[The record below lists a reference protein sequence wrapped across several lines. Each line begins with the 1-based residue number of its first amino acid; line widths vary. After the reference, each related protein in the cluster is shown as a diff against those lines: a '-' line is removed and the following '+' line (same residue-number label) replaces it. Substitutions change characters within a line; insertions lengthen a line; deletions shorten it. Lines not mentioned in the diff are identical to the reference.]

1 MNKYR
6 LPSFG
11 RIGLLC
17 IIVGYIPVGIKPAV
31 ANTTDTLKP
40 NLFNNVNNSNK
51 VSAKDPVEDKANF
64 SPINQD
70 KSHNFAVVK
79 PTIEDRPNIPK
90 TPLVDF
96 SSSELDASAIAQD
109 LLSGAVK
116 DTAPDSQAQA
126 TSRAPA
132 STVPPSLQNQEPLSY
147 QTRSITHY
155 KNPSPSPSLPI
166 SSPAPR
172 ISDRPQRLS
181 GAVKEA
187 TLAGQQVRSRRNPLP
202 KAQPAGTDEL
212 QGKSLPKNSPPAS
225 STSPAS
231 PTPPPLPDETLQNSA
246 PEQQDSMDQV
256 TNVSQLR
263 DVRPGDWAYEALRE
277 LVERYGCI
285 AGYPDGTYRGNRAM
299 TRYEFAAGLRACL
312 NQIEKL
318 IAASTANFA
327 SKEDLEKLR
336 RLTQEFQGELATLG
350 TRVDKLEGRVGFLEA
365 HQFSVTTKLNGQA
378 IIAAVGATGGTRYN
392 RPTGGRG
399 TDPNII
405 LVDRLRLNL
414 QTSFTGKDLLITGL
428 QAYNFGGNPF
438 GAGSVQG
445 TLFPGQAF
453 LSSGMSKLSFEPQFP
468 AFDPKDLTRTG
479 VSGNSINLY
488 KLLYIF
494 PVASKLTLFA
504 GTAAEVSDAF
514 PAITPFA
521 DDGQDAI
528 SRFAGYNPVVR
539 VSGGTSG
546 TGLAS
551 AAGFIWPISDK
562 VDLRALYGSAN
573 ANIAAKGPEAVP
585 GTGISINALGAGV
598 FSGSSVAAAQLT
610 LKPFKT
616 LDIGLNYAHSYHEI
630 NILGTGLT
638 EFSSGVLAIGNG
650 NPGVPVTVN
659 SVGGTLTWRFA
670 PKIALSTYGAAFF
683 VNASS
688 RSINASTTVT
698 SWMVGLHFDDLLK
711 KGNAAGLIFGQPLF
725 RTSVGGQAQFKD
737 DPTDRRTTPYH
748 LEGYYRI
755 RVTDNISITPG
766 AFVLFNPE
774 ANSRNRT
781 TTVGV
786 LRTTFTF

>member
-11 RIGLLC
+11 KVGLLC
-17 IIVGYIPVGIKPAV
+17 IMVGYIPLGIKPAV
-31 ANTTDTLKP
+31 ANAADTITP
-40 NLFNNVNNSNK
+40 NLFSNGNK
-51 VSAKDPVEDKANF
+51 SSKISTKDPSEDKANF
-64 SPINQD
+64 SQINQD

-79 PTIEDRPNIPK
+79 QTIEDGANIPN
-90 TPLVDF
+90 TPPVDF
-96 SSSELDASAIAQD
+96 SSSELTASASAQD
-109 LLSGAVK
+109 LLYRAVK
-116 DTAPDSQAQA
+116 DT
-126 TSRAPA
+126 APA
-132 STVPPSLQNQEPLSY
+132 STVPPSPQNQEPLSY
-147 QTRSITHY
+147 QTLSSTHY
-155 KNPSPSPSLPI
+155 KNSSPSLSVPI

-172 ISDRPQRLS
+172 ISDRPQMIS
-181 GAVKEA
+181 GAVQDT
-187 TLAGQQVRSRRNPLP
+187 TLAGQQVPSRRDPLH
-202 KAQPAGTDEL
+202 KAQPVGTNEL
-212 QGKSLPKNSPPAS
+212 QGKSLPKNSPPIS
-225 STSPAS
+225 STS
-231 PTPPPLPDETLQNSA
+231 PTPPPVSDETLQDS
-246 PEQQDSMDQV
+246 PEEQQDSMDQV

-318 IAASTANFA
+318 IAAGTTNFA

-350 TRVDKLEGRVGFLEA
+350 TRVDKLESRVGFLEA
-365 HQFSVTTKLNGQA
+365 HQFSTTTRLNGQV
-378 IIAAVGATGGTRYN
+378 IFAVEGATGGTRYN

-399 TDPNII
+399 RSPNTI
-405 LVDRLRLNL
+405 LVDRVRLNL

-428 QAYNFGGNPF
+428 QAYNFGGDAF

-445 TLFPGQAF
+445 TLFPGSAF
-453 LSSGMSKLSFEPQFP
+453 LSSGTSKLSFEPQFP

-479 VSGNSINLY
+479 VGGNSISLY

-494 PVASKLTLFA
+494 PVAGKLTAFA

-521 DDGQDAI
+521 DDGQEAI
-528 SRFAGYNPVVR
+528 SRFASYNPVVR

-551 AAGFIWPISDK
+551 AAGFIWSLSDK
-562 VDLRALYGSAN
+562 VDLRALYGSVN
-573 ANIAAKGPEAVP
+573 ANIAAKGPDVLP
-585 GTGISINALGAGV
+585 GISVNPLGAGL
-598 FSGSSVAAAQLT
+598 FGGSSIVATQLT

-616 LDIGLNYAHSYHEI
+616 VDIGLNYAHSYHEI

-638 EFSSGVLAIGNG
+638 EFSSGVLALRDA

-683 VNASS
+683 VNDSS
-688 RSINASTTVT
+688 RFVNASTTLT

-774 ANSRNRT
+774 GNSRNRT

-786 LRTTFTF
+786 VRTTFTF